1 MLIQIKASTYILK
14 RKWEITQFAA
24 IKVSK
29 RELTN
34 AEHQVKTGE
43 YIARNST
50 SLDVGLDMAAAGKT
64 QNELICIFILIIGAG
79 TANVVIKNS
88 CQL

>member
-29 RELTN
+29 RELID
-34 AEHQVKTGE
+34 AEHHIIKQ
-43 YIARNST
+43 
-50 SLDVGLDMAAAGKT
+50 LD
-64 QNELICIFILIIGAG
+64 ILHEVAIH
-79 TANVVIKNS
+79 
-88 CQL
+88 QM